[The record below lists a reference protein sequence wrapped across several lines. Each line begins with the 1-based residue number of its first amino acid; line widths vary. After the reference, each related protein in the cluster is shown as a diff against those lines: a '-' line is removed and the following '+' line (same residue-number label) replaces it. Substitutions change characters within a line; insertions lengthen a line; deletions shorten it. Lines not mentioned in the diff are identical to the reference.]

1 MESKKFKDIVL
12 DIKQL
17 NDWYNEKLEWDY
29 EEMTMRQKMEFLK
42 LSNQLRDKVMEI
54 QDILD
59 HIEDIHFNIED

>member
-59 HIEDIHFNIED
+59 HIEDIPFEITD